1 MPLALSS
8 RQGRLAPEREH
19 RGVGHGILD
28 STIVTV
34 AAPRISQDL
43 GGGFAAMQWASQG
56 CSP

>member
-1 MPLALSS
+1 MAL
-8 RQGRLAPEREH
+8 
-19 RGVGHGILD
+19 LD